1 MRTLTMQNRL
11 HVENLSGEVSTLH
24 GVVIRVEVAAR
35 ENGVYAH
42 APAER
47 GV

>member
-1 MRTLTMQNRL
+1 
-11 HVENLSGEVSTLH
+11 
-24 GVVIRVEVAAR
+24 VVIRVEVAAR